1 MAFDELHDEALNRTY
16 QQYTQA
22 LHTQEKTNALYSG
35 VKEILSHLRVYK
47 YDPEKFK
54 EKSQVSLNE
63 LQNLLDR
70 YYYNDREFQERL
82 MFEAKAYVIELENE

>member
-1 MAFDELHDEALNRTY
+1 MAFDELHDEALNKTY
-16 QQYTQA
+16 MQYTQA
-22 LHTQEKTNALYSG
+22 LHTQEKTDALYNG

-47 YDPEKFK
+47 NDPEKFK
-54 EKSQVSLNE
+54 EKSEISLNE

-82 MFEAKAYVIELENE
+82 MFEAKAYVIELEKE